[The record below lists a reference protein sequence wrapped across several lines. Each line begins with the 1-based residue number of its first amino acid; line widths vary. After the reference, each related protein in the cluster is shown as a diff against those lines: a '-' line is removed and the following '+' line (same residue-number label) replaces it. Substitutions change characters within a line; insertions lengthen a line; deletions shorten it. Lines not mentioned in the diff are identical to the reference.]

1 MAANA
6 RIAAR
11 RALAPRTR
19 GDRNAFFKKHLTQT
33 LEETV
38 FKRWGIRDRMLL
50 MALVPPTLI
59 ALILGFY
66 VINLRIQELAQI
78 HQDKG
83 EALARQM
90 IPVARNALVNGDRT
104 LLADQITVMLE
115 TPSVVDV
122 VITDR
127 RGDVVLRR
135 SRPPQENAADA
146 SRFNRW
152 LRGRERD
159 ETLFTRAITAT
170 TSEDDLLGEVTIRL
184 SRTLTRMRQM
194 EVLFNGTLI
203 IGVGLLISYF
213 LALSTSR
220 DIVVPVLRLTRAVRS
235 FRRGQL
241 TRRVPE
247 VSGGELGTL
256 ERGINAMADALL
268 ATRQDLQGQIYQS
281 NAELRT
287 TLEELEIKNVELDL
301 ARQRAEE
308 ANRVKSRFLANMS
321 HEIRTPVNGILGF
334 ARLLADSP
342 LPAEPQEYTQIIRQS
357 AENLLGIIEDILDF
371 SRIEAGK
378 LSLYRVDFDLARLLE
393 EVTGMLAP
401 LAFEKRL
408 ELVPLLYRD
417 VPTLVHGDAQRVRQV
432 LTNLLGN
439 AVKFTLHGQ
448 ITVRATLADETAQGP
463 VIRFTVT
470 DTGIGIDARQQQQ
483 IFQPFTQVDARA
495 TRQFGGTG
503 LGLFISERLV
513 RAMGG
518 EIGVDSTPGK
528 GSAFWFTVPLER
540 SRTAIAEDAPLRPL
554 GGQRVLVWDAF
565 PLSRLALR
573 HRLESWGLSVE
584 EAETPQQLLQRA
596 HRQPALTVVGLSA
609 QDLRLSGI
617 TAQFQAL
624 RAGGC
629 QVVALINALD
639 PAVHAQIRAA
649 GAVACMPKLLHR
661 QELHARLCQL
671 LMPDGPCAPVPAR
684 PNPQQGVL
692 AGCRLL
698 VADDNRIN
706 LRLLAT
712 LLRRQGAEVDEASE
726 GQGALEC
733 FTRQRYDA
741 VLLDVHM
748 PVMSGLDAVRAMRRL
763 EVAGQR
769 TPILAVTANA
779 VPEEWV
785 RFRAAGMD
793 DCLVKPVDE
802 ADLLALLGR
811 HGVGSAS
818 AAGSGS
824 TISLPSLPT
833 LDPALMALLR
843 EDLSTQRAA
852 LAVAWEQTNRAALQS
867 LAHKI
872 HGSAAFCRL
881 PALKNAAA
889 ALENHLRDSG
899 PDAQT
904 GALVEQLSLAMAAV
918 LEDLGPDQP
927 AAPHSTA

>member
-1 MAANA
+1 M
-6 RIAAR
+6 
-11 RALAPRTR
+11 
-19 GDRNAFFKKHLTQT
+19 
-33 LEETV
+33 

-59 ALILGFY
+59 ALILGYY

-83 EALARQM
+83 EALTRQM
-90 IPVARNALVNGDRT
+90 IPVARDALASGNRS
-104 LLADQITVMLE
+104 LLADQVAVMLG

-127 RGDVVLRR
+127 RGEIVLRR
-135 SRPPQENAADA
+135 SRPPQEDLADT
-146 SRFNRW
+146 SRFSRW

-159 ETLFTRAITAT
+159 ETLFTRAIPAAAN
-170 TSEDDLLGEVTIRL
+170 EDAVLGEVTLRL
-184 SRTLTRMRQM
+184 SRSLTRMRQM

-220 DIVVPVLRLTRAVRS
+220 DIVVPILRLTRAVRS

-268 ATRQDLQGQIYQS
+268 AIRQELQGQIYQS

-287 TLEELEIKNVELDL
+287 TLEELEVKNVELDL

-308 ANRVKSRFLANMS
+308 ASRVKSRFLANMS
-321 HEIRTPVNGILGF
+321 HEIRTPINGILGF
-334 ARLLADSP
+334 ARLLAAKP
-342 LPAEPQEYTQIIRQS
+342 LPPDAREYADIIHQS

-378 LSLYRVDFDLARLLE
+378 LSLQPIDFNLHRLVE
-393 EVTGMLAP
+393 EVTGLLAP
-401 LAFEKRL
+401 MAFDKRL
-408 ELVPLLYRD
+408 ELVPLIYRD
-417 VPTLVHGDAQRVRQV
+417 VPEWVHGDAHRVRQV
-432 LTNLLGN
+432 LTNLIGN

-448 ITVRATLADETAQGP
+448 ITVRAVLEDETDTGL
-463 VIRFTVT
+463 VVRLTVT
-470 DTGIGIDARQQQQ
+470 DTGIGIDPRQQQQ

-518 EIGVDSTPGK
+518 QIGLDSTPGR
-528 GSAFWFTVPLER
+528 GSAFWFTVPLR
-540 SRTAIAEDAPLRPL
+540 GRTPRPDSAPTPTALQGR
-554 GGQRVLVWDAF
+554 RVLVWDGFA
-565 PLSRLALR
+565 LGRLALR
-573 HRLESWGLSVE
+573 HRLESWGLAVE
-584 EAETPQQLLQRA
+584 EAETPQQLQQRA
-596 HRQPALTVVGLSA
+596 RERPAPVVIGLAAQGLS
-609 QDLRLSGI
+609 LPEVK
-617 TAQFQAL
+617 AQFQLL
-624 RAGGC
+624 RAAGC
-629 QVVALINALD
+629 DIVALINSLD
-639 PAVHAQIRAA
+639 ETLHEQIRSA
-649 GAVACMPKLLHR
+649 GASVCLPKLLSGR
-661 QELHARLCQL
+661 ELNARLRQTL
-671 LMPDGPCAPVPAR
+671 IPTDTAILPAGNGDPAPAPLDGY
-684 PNPQQGVL
+684 
-692 AGCRLL
+692 RLL

-712 LLRRQGAEVDEASE
+712 LLRSRGAEVDEASD
-726 GQGALEC
+726 GQGAVEA
-733 FTRQRYDA
+733 FAQRAYDA

-748 PVMSGLDAVRAMRRL
+748 PVMSGLDAVRAMRGL
-763 EVAGQR
+763 EVPGQR

-779 VPEEWV
+779 VPEDWAT
-785 RFRAAGMD
+785 FRAAGMD

-802 ADLLALLGR
+802 NRLQDLLRQYGIGRFASSGPAPVDISPIQDADLRAMLRADLADQQREL
-811 HGVGSAS
+811 VA
-818 AAGSGS
+818 AAGHGQRS
-824 TISLPSLPT
+824 SLQ
-833 LDPALMALLR
+833 A
-843 EDLSTQRAA
+843 
-852 LAVAWEQTNRAALQS
+852 

-881 PALKNAAA
+881 PTLKAAAA
-889 ALENHLRDSG
+889 ALENELREAG
-899 PDAQT
+899 NEQAVGTLIQ
-904 GALVEQLSLAMAAV
+904 QLSTAITETLDM
-918 LEDLGPDQP
+918 LGPPQ
-927 AAPHSTA
+927 AAAHSSSA

>member
-1 MAANA
+1 M
-6 RIAAR
+6 
-11 RALAPRTR
+11 
-19 GDRNAFFKKHLTQT
+19 
-33 LEETV
+33 

-83 EALARQM
+83 EALTRQM
-90 IPVARNALVNGDRT
+90 IPVARNALISGNRS
-104 LLADQITVMLE
+104 LLADQVAVMLE

-127 RGDVVLRR
+127 RGEVVLRR
-135 SRPPQENAADA
+135 NRPLQEDTADA

-152 LRGRERD
+152 LRSRKRD

-170 TSEDDLLGEVTIRL
+170 ADEDDLLGEVTIRL

-378 LSLYRVDFDLARLLE
+378 LSLHPVDFDLARLLE

-448 ITVRATLADETAQGP
+448 ITVRAILADETDAGP

-540 SRTAIAEDAPLRPL
+540 SHGTITEEAPLRPL

-573 HRLESWGLSVE
+573 HRLESWGLAVE

-596 HRQPALTVVGLSA
+596 HRQPALIVAGLSA
-609 QDLRLSGI
+609 QDLRLSEV

-639 PAVHAQIRAA
+639 PAIHAEIRAA
-649 GAVACMPKLLHR
+649 GAVACLPKLLHR

-671 LMPDGPCAPVPAR
+671 LVPGGPCALVPAATHQR
-684 PNPQQGVL
+684 QGIL

-726 GQGALEC
+726 GQGALER
-733 FTRQRYDA
+733 FARQRYAA

-785 RFRAAGMD
+785 KFREAGMD
-793 DCLVKPVDE
+793 DCLVKPVNE

-811 HGVGSAS
+811 YGVGSMS
-818 AAGSGS
+818 AAEPGLA
-824 TISLPSLPT
+824 THMPSPLVQ
-833 LDPALMALLR
+833 DPALTALLR
-843 EDLSTQRAA
+843 EDLSAQRAA
-852 LAVAWEQTNRAALQS
+852 LAVAWGQTNRDTLQS
-867 LAHKI
+867 LAHKV

-881 PALKNAAA
+881 PALKTAAA
-889 ALENHLRDSG
+889 ALENHLRDNG
-899 PDAQT
+899 PDAGT
-904 GALVEQLSLAMAAV
+904 GALVQQLSLAMAAV
-918 LEDLGPDQP
+918 LKDLGPDQP
-927 AAPHSTA
+927 ATPHSTA

>member
-1 MAANA
+1 M
-6 RIAAR
+6 
-11 RALAPRTR
+11 
-19 GDRNAFFKKHLTQT
+19 
-33 LEETV
+33 

-83 EALARQM
+83 EALVRQM
-90 IPVARNALVNGDRT
+90 IPVARNALISGDRA

-115 TPSVVDV
+115 IPSVVDV

-135 SRPPQENAADA
+135 NRPPQENAAADA
-146 SRFNRW
+146 SRFSRW
-152 LRGRERD
+152 LRSREHD
-159 ETLFTRAITAT
+159 ETLFTRPITT
-170 TSEDDLLGEVTIRL
+170 TASEGELLGEVTIRL

-194 EVLFNGTLI
+194 EVLFNGSLI

-334 ARLLADSP
+334 ARLLANSP
-342 LPAEPQEYTQIIRQS
+342 LPAEPREYTQIIRQS

-448 ITVRATLADETAQGP
+448 ITVRATLADETDQGP

-540 SRTAIAEDAPLRPL
+540 SHAAIAEDAPLRPL

-573 HRLESWGLSVE
+573 HRLESWALTVE

-596 HRQPALTVVGLSA
+596 HRQPALIVAGLSA
-609 QDLRLSGI
+609 QDLRLSEI

-629 QVVALINALD
+629 QVVALINSLD

-649 GAVACMPKLLHR
+649 GAVACLPKLLHR
-661 QELHARLCQL
+661 QELYARLCQL
-671 LMPDGPCAPVPAR
+671 LMPDGPCVPVPAR

-726 GQGALEC
+726 GQDALTC

-763 EVAGQR
+763 EGTGQH

-785 RFRAAGMD
+785 KFREAGMD

-811 HGVGSAS
+811 HGVGSVS
-818 AAGSGS
+818 APEPGSAVPM
-824 TISLPSLPT
+824 PSSPAQEPT
-833 LDPALMALLR
+833 LMALLR

-852 LAVAWEQTNRAALQS
+852 LAVAWGQMNRAALQA
-867 LAHKI
+867 LAHKV

-881 PALKNAAA
+881 PVLKNAAA

-904 GALVEQLSLAMAAV
+904 GALVQQLSLAMAAV

>member
-1 MAANA
+1 M
-6 RIAAR
+6 
-11 RALAPRTR
+11 
-19 GDRNAFFKKHLTQT
+19 
-33 LEETV
+33 

-83 EALARQM
+83 EALTRQM
-90 IPVARNALVNGDRT
+90 IPVARDALTSGNRS
-104 LLADQITVMLE
+104 LLADQVAVMLG

-127 RGDVVLRR
+127 RGEIVLRR
-135 SRPPQENAADA
+135 SRPPQEDLADA
-146 SRFNRW
+146 SRFSRW
-152 LRGRERD
+152 LRVSERD
-159 ETLFTRAITAT
+159 ETLFTRAIPAAAN
-170 TSEDDLLGEVTIRL
+170 EDDILGEVTIRL

-220 DIVVPVLRLTRAVRS
+220 DIVVPILRLTRAVRS

-268 ATRQDLQGQIYQS
+268 AIRQELQGQIYQS

-287 TLEELEIKNVELDL
+287 TLEELEVKNVELDL

-308 ANRVKSRFLANMS
+308 ASRVKSRFLANMS
-321 HEIRTPVNGILGF
+321 HEIRTPINGILGF
-334 ARLLADSP
+334 ARLLADKR
-342 LPAEPQEYTQIIRQS
+342 LPQDAQEYADIIRQS

-378 LSLYRVDFDLARLLE
+378 LSLQPLDFNLHRLVE
-393 EVTGMLAP
+393 EVTELLAP
-401 LAFEKRL
+401 MAFDKRL
-408 ELVPLLYRD
+408 ELVPLIYRD
-417 VPTLVHGDAQRVRQV
+417 VPEWVHGDVHRVRQV
-432 LTNLLGN
+432 LTNLIGN

-448 ITVRATLADETAQGP
+448 ITVRAMLEDKTDTGT
-463 VIRFTVT
+463 VIRLTVT

-518 EIGVDSTPGK
+518 QIGLDSTPGK
-528 GSAFWFTVPLER
+528 GSAFWFTVPLR
-540 SRTAIAEDAPLRPL
+540 PADHQPSSAPAPAPP
-554 GGQRVLVWDAF
+554 GGRRVLVWDGFA
-565 PLSRLALR
+565 LGRRALR
-573 HRLESWGLSVE
+573 HCLEDWGLLVE
-584 EAETPQQLLQRA
+584 EAETFQHLLQRA
-596 HRQPALTVVGLSA
+596 REQPTTVVIGLGA
-609 QDLRLSGI
+609 QGLALPEVK
-617 TAQFQAL
+617 AQFHTL
-624 RAGGC
+624 RAEGC
-629 QVVALINALD
+629 EIIALINSLD
-639 PAVHAQIRAA
+639 QTLHEQIRSA
-649 GAVACMPKLLHR
+649 GASACLPKLLSR
-661 QELHARLCQL
+661 RELKARLCQSL
-671 LMPDGPCAPVPAR
+671 ILDDAAQKPAGSSDHAAAPL
-684 PNPQQGVL
+684 G
-692 AGCRLL
+692 GYRLL

-712 LLRRQGAEVDEASE
+712 LLRRQGAEVDEASD
-726 GQGALEC
+726 GQGAVEA
-733 FTRQRYDA
+733 FAQRAYGA

-763 EVAGQR
+763 EVPGQR
-769 TPILAVTANA
+769 TTILAVTANA
-779 VPEEWV
+779 VPEEWAT
-785 RFRAAGMD
+785 FRAAGMD

-802 ADLLALLGR
+802 RRLLDLLRQYGIGRGESPDTVPVDASPILDADLRAMLLADLTDQQRQLI
-811 HGVGSAS
+811 
-818 AAGSGS
+818 AAAQSGDR
-824 TISLPSLPT
+824 P
-833 LDPALMALLR
+833 
-843 EDLSTQRAA
+843 
-852 LAVAWEQTNRAALQS
+852 ALQS

-881 PALKNAAA
+881 PALKAAAA
-889 ALENHLRDSG
+889 ALENHLRETGSNT
-899 PDAQT
+899 QT
-904 GALVEQLSLAMAAV
+904 AELIRQLSAAITRV
-918 LEDLGPDQP
+918 LYTLESPQG
-927 AAPHSTA
+927 AASSITA

>member
-1 MAANA
+1 M
-6 RIAAR
+6 
-11 RALAPRTR
+11 
-19 GDRNAFFKKHLTQT
+19 
-33 LEETV
+33 

-83 EALARQM
+83 EALTRQM
-90 IPVARNALVNGDRT
+90 IPVARDALTSGNRS
-104 LLADQITVMLE
+104 LLADQVAVMLD

-127 RGDVVLRR
+127 RGEIVLRR
-135 SRPPQENAADA
+135 SRPPQEELADA
-146 SRFNRW
+146 SRFSRW
-152 LRGRERD
+152 LRVSERD
-159 ETLFTRAITAT
+159 ETLFTRAIPAAAN
-170 TSEDDLLGEVTIRL
+170 EDDILGEVTIRL

-220 DIVVPVLRLTRAVRS
+220 DIVVPILRLTRAVRS

-268 ATRQDLQGQIYQS
+268 AIRQELQGQIYQS

-308 ANRVKSRFLANMS
+308 ASRVKSRFLANMS
-321 HEIRTPVNGILGF
+321 HEIRTPINGILGF
-334 ARLLADSP
+334 ARLLADKR
-342 LPAEPQEYTQIIRQS
+342 LPQDAQEYADIIRQS

-378 LSLYRVDFDLARLLE
+378 LSLQPLDFNLHRLVE
-393 EVTGMLAP
+393 EVTELLAP
-401 LAFEKRL
+401 MAFDKRL
-408 ELVPLLYRD
+408 ELVALIYRD
-417 VPTLVHGDAQRVRQV
+417 VPEWVHGDVHRVRQV
-432 LTNLLGN
+432 LTNLIGN
-439 AVKFTLHGQ
+439 AVKFTLHGH
-448 ITVRATLADETAQGP
+448 ITVRAMLEDKTDTGI
-463 VIRFTVT
+463 VIRLTVT

-518 EIGVDSTPGK
+518 QIGLDSTPGK
-528 GSAFWFTVPLER
+528 GSVFWFTVPLRPANHQPSSAAVPAPSR
-540 SRTAIAEDAPLRPL
+540 SR
-554 GGQRVLVWDAF
+554 RVLVWDGFA
-565 PLSRLALR
+565 LGRLALR
-573 HRLESWGLSVE
+573 HCLENWGLLVE
-584 EAETPQQLLQRA
+584 EAETFQHLLQRA
-596 HRQPALTVVGLSA
+596 HEQPTTVVIGLNA
-609 QDLRLSGI
+609 QGLVLSEVK
-617 TAQFQAL
+617 AQFHSL
-624 RAGGC
+624 RAEGC
-629 QVVALINALD
+629 DIIALINSLD
-639 PAVHAQIRAA
+639 QTLHEQIRSA
-649 GAVACMPKLLHR
+649 GALACLPKLLSR
-661 QELHARLCQL
+661 RELKARLCQPLIPNDAAHKPIGSSDQTAGL
-671 LMPDGPCAPVPAR
+671 LHGY
-684 PNPQQGVL
+684 
-692 AGCRLL
+692 RLL

-712 LLRRQGAEVDEASE
+712 LLRRQGAEVDEVSD
-726 GQGALEC
+726 GQGAVEA
-733 FTRQRYDA
+733 FAQRAYSA

-748 PVMSGLDAVRAMRRL
+748 PVMSGLDAVRAMRQL
-763 EVAGQR
+763 EVPGQH
-769 TPILAVTANA
+769 TTILAVTANA
-779 VPEEWV
+779 VPEDWAA
-785 RFRAAGMD
+785 FRAAGMD

-802 ADLLALLGR
+802 NQLLDLLARYGIGGR
-811 HGVGSAS
+811 KAVGKRTDDDSPLQDVGLQAMLRADLADQQRELI
-818 AAGSGS
+818 AAARRG
-824 TISLPSLPT
+824 
-833 LDPALMALLR
+833 DRPAL
-843 EDLSTQRAA
+843 QF
-852 LAVAWEQTNRAALQS
+852 

-881 PALKNAAA
+881 PTLKAAAA
-889 ALENHLRDSG
+889 ALENELRGSG
-899 PDAQT
+899 HGEHIHT
-904 GALVEQLSLAMAAV
+904 LVQRLSDAMAETLDTPGEPHVAV
-918 LEDLGPDQP
+918 
-927 AAPHSTA
+927 HSSNA

>member
-1 MAANA
+1 M
-6 RIAAR
+6 
-11 RALAPRTR
+11 
-19 GDRNAFFKKHLTQT
+19 
-33 LEETV
+33 

-83 EALARQM
+83 EALTRQM
-90 IPVARNALVNGDRT
+90 VPVARDALASGNRS
-104 LLADQITVMLE
+104 LLADQVAVMLG

-127 RGDVVLRR
+127 RGDIVLRR
-135 SRPPQENAADA
+135 SRPPQDDLAGA
-146 SRFNRW
+146 SRFSRW
-152 LRGRERD
+152 LRVRERD
-159 ETLFTRAITAT
+159 ETLFTRAIPRTG
-170 TSEDDLLGEVTIRL
+170 SEDEVLGEVTIRL

-220 DIVVPVLRLTRAVRS
+220 DIVVPILRLTRAVRS

-268 ATRQDLQGQIYQS
+268 AIRQDLQGQIYQS

-287 TLEELEIKNVELDL
+287 TLEELEVKNVELDL

-308 ANRVKSRFLANMS
+308 ASRVKSRFLANMS
-321 HEIRTPVNGILGF
+321 HEIRTPINGILGF
-334 ARLLADSP
+334 ARLLADKA
-342 LPAEPQEYTQIIRQS
+342 LPMDAREYADIIHQS

-378 LSLYRVDFDLARLLE
+378 LSLQPIDFNLHRLVE
-393 EVTGMLAP
+393 EVTNLLAP
-401 LAFEKRL
+401 MAFEKRL
-408 ELVPLLYRD
+408 ELVALIYRD
-417 VPTLVHGDAQRVRQV
+417 VPEWVHGDAHRVRQV
-432 LTNLLGN
+432 LTNLVGN

-448 ITVRATLADETAQGP
+448 IAVRAVLEDDTDAGP
-463 VIRFTVT
+463 VIRLTVN
-470 DTGIGIDARQQQQ
+470 DTGIGIEPRQQQQ

-518 EIGVDSTPGK
+518 QIGLDSTPGK
-528 GSAFWFTVPLER
+528 GSAFWFTVPLQH
-540 SRTAIAEDAPLRPL
+540 SAPRHGHALVSPSLR
-554 GGQRVLVWDAF
+554 GRRVLICDGFA
-565 PLSRLALR
+565 LSRLALR
-573 HRLESWGLSVE
+573 HRLESWGLAVE
-584 EAETPQQLLQRA
+584 EAETPQQLQQRA
-596 HRQPALTVVGLSA
+596 RERPAPVVIGLAA
-609 QDLRLSGI
+609 QGLALPEVK
-617 TAQFQAL
+617 TLFQTL
-624 RAGGC
+624 RAEGC
-629 QVVALINALD
+629 EIVALINSLD
-639 PAVHAQIRAA
+639 ESLHEQIRSA
-649 GAVACMPKLLHR
+649 GATACLPKLLSGR
-661 QELHARLCQL
+661 ELNARLSHAL
-671 LMPDGPCAPVPAR
+671 LPDRAAATSTDGGTAAGPL
-684 PNPQQGVL
+684 QGY
-692 AGCRLL
+692 RLL

-712 LLRRQGAEVDEASE
+712 LLRRQGADVDEVGD
-726 GQGALEC
+726 GQGAVEA
-733 FTRQRYDA
+733 FAQRAYDA

-763 EVAGQR
+763 ELPGQR

-779 VPEEWV
+779 VPEDWAA
-785 RFRAAGMD
+785 FRAAGMD

-802 ADLLALLGR
+802 NRLGALLGHYGIGR
-811 HGVGSAS
+811 HATSDQAP
-818 AAGSGS
+818 AAA
-824 TISLPSLPT
+824 PPVQ
-833 LDPALMALLR
+833 DA
-843 EDLSTQRAA
+843 E
-852 LAVAWEQTNRAALQS
+852 LQS
-867 LAHKI
+867 MLQADLTDQQRELLASYAQADMPSVQALAHKI

-881 PALKNAAA
+881 PALKAAAA
-889 ALENHLRDSG
+889 ALEDHLRE
-899 PDAQT
+899 T
-904 GALVEQLSLAMAAV
+904 GGNEHTTDLIRQLSEAITSVLDTLRPPQAAT
-918 LEDLGPDQP
+918 LSSK
-927 AAPHSTA
+927 A

>member
-1 MAANA
+1 
-6 RIAAR
+6 
-11 RALAPRTR
+11 
-19 GDRNAFFKKHLTQT
+19 
-33 LEETV
+33 V

-83 EALARQM
+83 EALTRQM
-90 IPVARNALVNGDRT
+90 IPVARNALVSGNRA

-127 RGDVVLRR
+127 RGEVVLRR
-135 SRPPQENAADA
+135 SRPPLEDTAAEA
-146 SRFNRW
+146 SRFSRW

-170 TSEDDLLGEVTIRL
+170 ASEDDLLLGEVTIRL

-378 LSLYRVDFDLARLLE
+378 LSLYQVDFDLARLLE

-408 ELVPLLYRD
+408 ELVPLWYRD

-448 ITVRATLADETAQGP
+448 ITVRATLADETDQGP

-540 SRTAIAEDAPLRPL
+540 SHAAIAEDAPLRPL

-573 HRLESWGLSVE
+573 HRLESWGLAVE

-596 HRQPALTVVGLSA
+596 HRQPALIVAGLSA
-609 QDLRLSGI
+609 QDLRLSEV

-649 GAVACMPKLLHR
+649 GAVACLPKLLHR
-661 QELHARLCQL
+661 QELYARLCQL
-671 LMPDGPCAPVPAR
+671 LMPDGPCTLVPVVTHQ
-684 PNPQQGVL
+684 QQGVL
-692 AGCRLL
+692 TGCRLL

-785 RFRAAGMD
+785 KFREAGMD

-818 AAGSGS
+818 AVEPESATPMPS
-824 TISLPSLPT
+824 SLAQ
-833 LDPALMALLR
+833 DPALMALLR
-843 EDLSTQRAA
+843 EDLSAQRAA
-852 LAVAWEQTNRAALQS
+852 LAVAWGQTNRAALQS
-867 LAHKI
+867 LAHKV

-904 GALVEQLSLAMAAV
+904 GALVQQLSLAMATV
-918 LEDLGPDQP
+918 LKDLGPDQP

>member
-1 MAANA
+1 M
-6 RIAAR
+6 
-11 RALAPRTR
+11 
-19 GDRNAFFKKHLTQT
+19 
-33 LEETV
+33 

-83 EALARQM
+83 EALTRQM
-90 IPVARNALVNGDRT
+90 IPVARDALTSGNRS
-104 LLADQITVMLE
+104 LLADQVAVMLG

-127 RGDVVLRR
+127 RGEIVLRR
-135 SRPPQENAADA
+135 SRPPQEDLADA
-146 SRFNRW
+146 SRFSRW

-159 ETLFTRAITAT
+159 ETLFTRAIPRAAD
-170 TSEDDLLGEVTIRL
+170 EDDILGEVTIRL

-220 DIVVPVLRLTRAVRS
+220 DIVVPILRLTRAVRS

-268 ATRQDLQGQIYQS
+268 AIRQDLQGQIYQS

-308 ANRVKSRFLANMS
+308 ASRVKSRFLANMS
-321 HEIRTPVNGILGF
+321 HEIRTPINGILGF
-334 ARLLADSP
+334 ARLLAAKP
-342 LPAEPQEYTQIIRQS
+342 LPLDAREYTDIINQS

-378 LSLYRVDFDLARLLE
+378 LSLQPIDFNLHRLVE
-393 EVTGMLAP
+393 EVTDLLAP
-401 LAFEKRL
+401 MAFEKRL
-408 ELVPLLYRD
+408 ELVPLIYRD
-417 VPTLVHGDAQRVRQV
+417 VPEWLHGDAHRVRQV

-439 AVKFTLHGQ
+439 AVKFTLHGH
-448 ITVRATLADETAQGP
+448 ITVRAVLEDETDAGP
-463 VIRFTVT
+463 VVRLTVS
-470 DTGIGIDARQQQQ
+470 DTGIGIDPRQQQQ

-518 EIGVDSTPGK
+518 QIGLESTPGK
-528 GSAFWFTVPLER
+528 GSAFWFSIPLQRCAHR
-540 SRTAIAEDAPLRPL
+540 SGSAPAFASFQGR
-554 GGQRVLVWDAF
+554 RVLIWDGFA
-565 PLSRLALR
+565 LGRLALR
-573 HRLESWGLSVE
+573 HRLEAWGLAVE
-584 EAETPQQLLQRA
+584 EADTPQRLQQRA
-596 HRQPALTVVGLSA
+596 SEHPAPIVIGLAAQGLS
-609 QDLRLSGI
+609 LPEVK
-617 TAQFQAL
+617 AQFQIL
-624 RAGGC
+624 RTEGC
-629 QVVALINALD
+629 EIVALINSLD
-639 PAVHAQIRAA
+639 EPLHEQIRSA
-649 GAVACMPKLLHR
+649 GATVCLPKLLSGR
-661 QELHARLCQL
+661 ELNARLGQA
-671 LMPDGPCAPVPAR
+671 LMPEHTTAQPTGVEPA
-684 PNPQQGVL
+684 
-692 AGCRLL
+692 AGSLNGYRLL

-712 LLRRQGAEVDEASE
+712 LLRSRGAEVDEVSD
-726 GQGALEC
+726 GQGAVEA
-733 FTRQRYDA
+733 FAQHAYDA

-763 EVAGQR
+763 EVPGQR

-779 VPEEWV
+779 VPEEWAT
-785 RFRAAGMD
+785 FRAAGMD

-802 ADLLALLGR
+802 RRLQDLLRQYGIGKGESPDAAP
-811 HGVGSAS
+811 VDAS
-818 AAGSGS
+818 
-824 TISLPSLPT
+824 PT
-833 LDPALMALLR
+833 LDADLR
-843 EDLSTQRAA
+843 AMLQADLTDQQRELAA
-852 LAVAWEQTNRAALQS
+852 AAERGDTPSLQA

-881 PALKNAAA
+881 PALKAAAA
-889 ALENHLRDSG
+889 ALENHLRETG
-899 PDAQT
+899 NNEQT
-904 GALVEQLSLAMAAV
+904 SQLIRQLSAAMTRVLYTLESPQSAASSSK
-918 LEDLGPDQP
+918 
-927 AAPHSTA
+927 A